1 MQLKVISTGSN
12 GNCLLIENNKKY
24 VMLDCGAPFKSVLKA
39 VDFKVNDIDFCFAG
53 HKHFDHISAI
63 YEVNK
68 AFIPIYSS
76 IEMQEEFR
84 FCYVCP
90 IGTFMPKQ
98 IGEWVFRSF
107 DLSHD
112 EHNIGLLMQNTDN
125 QQVIAYISDT
135 GYIKS
140 NLVGVNILICE
151 CNYIE
156 SMIQT
161 EELQDRYRR
170 IHSTH
175 LSLERLLS
183 YLSKIDKS
191 VMHKIILVHLS
202 DRNSDEVAMVSAVQ
216 EFTGIQTYAA
226 HNGEVINLDFQPF

>member
-1 MQLKVISTGSN
+1 MEMIIVGTGSS
-12 GNCLLIENNKKY
+12 GNCALIKDSSSY
-24 VMLDCGAPFKSVLKA
+24 LMLDCGVPFNKVLQA
-39 VDFKVNDIDFCFAG
+39 IDYKVNDIQLCLLS
-53 HKHFDHISAI
+53 HFHGDHILAI
-63 YEVNK
+63 NDVNR

-76 IEMQEEFR
+76 IEMQEKYR

-90 IGTFMPKQ
+90 TGTFLPKT
-98 IGEWVFRSF
+98 IGNWSF
-107 DLSHD
+107 KGFELCHD
-112 EHNIGLLMQNTDN
+112 ESNMGFVIHNTESKQN
-125 QQVIAYISDT
+125 ICYICDT
-135 GYIKS
+135 GYIKTAPQ
-140 NLVGVNILICE
+140 NIHVLVVE

-202 DRNSDEVAMVSAVQ
+202 DRKDRKSVV
-216 EFTGIQTYAA
+216 
-226 HNGEVINLDFQPF
+226 